1 MLNLTDPLSELKQ
14 PELSNFKIGN
24 LEIYQFDCTL
34 IENMVAVHS
43 DKCTC
48 GLFKISSHG
57 IDGWAEYKIPEV
69 QQHFDLIHWASVFM
83 PLRGLS
89 IYEGMTYNQNK
100 TEQWGPVRKTLVES
114 ALINLSANLQNPSN
128 SMLLDRSYLFTRSQ
142 AYFSF

>member
-1 MLNLTDPLSELKQ
+1 MLNLTDPLSELNK

-34 IENMVAVHS
+34 VDNIVAVNS

-48 GLFKISSHG
+48 GMFKISSKG

-83 PLRGLS
+83 QLRGLS
-89 IYEGMTYNQNK
+89 IYEGMTYIQNK
-100 TEQWGPVRKTLVES
+100 NETWGPIRKTLAES
-114 ALINLSANLQNPSN
+114 ALMNLSENLQNPSN
-128 SMLLDRSYLFTRSQ
+128 SMSLERSYLFTRSQ